1 MTDSNPV
8 SSVTEETNKTEQ
20 QEASVTDGKKILKLF
35 LFCLFF
41 SIPDKSNQEVAVVL
55 AENVVD
61 QNKNE
66 EKENLSVESPSD
78 VERESKEP
86 SSEPQFKDAE
96 KVVED
101 DEEGYDGNDSEY
113 EDVDEEEEEIEEKN
127 EAPVQVKQIELKFD

>member
-1 MTDSNPV
+1 MS
-8 SSVTEETNKTEQ
+8 
-20 QEASVTDGKKILKLF
+20 
-35 LFCLFF
+35 FF
-41 SIPDKSNQEVAVVL
+41 FISDKSNQEVAVVP

-66 EKENLSVESPSD
+66 EKENVSVESPSD

-113 EDVDEEEEEIEEKN
+113 EDVDEEEEEDEIEEKN
-127 EAPVQVKQIELKFD
+127 EAPVQVKTIELKFD